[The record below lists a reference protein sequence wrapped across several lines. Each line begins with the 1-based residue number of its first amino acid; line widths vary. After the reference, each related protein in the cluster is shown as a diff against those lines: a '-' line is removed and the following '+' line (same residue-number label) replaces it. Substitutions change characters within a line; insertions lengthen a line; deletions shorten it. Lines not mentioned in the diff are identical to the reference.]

1 MTGDKGYDDQK
12 LRRLARD
19 YDVWSLIKHREFT
32 PQGMDARLDSDLY
45 NQRDMN
51 ETVNAAIKQKFGDVV
66 WSRVWWK

>member
-1 MTGDKGYDDQK
+1 
-12 LRRLARD
+12 
-19 YDVWSLIKHREFT
+19 
-32 PQGMDARLDSDLY
+32 MDARLDSDLY